1 MGARDGSGSSS
12 AGYPRWVG
20 VGGLIPKTNLW
31 VMPEV
36 PLTVIPCFPA
46 LVCRLLPESSS
57 AFPLNG
63 ISFTPSRKVTSPE
76 GQPVVAKSQ
85 HRPPTPPLAFC
96 SLTEKNQDQDKWRP
110 LKKGLL
116 AEQKGLR
123 LALLPEPLDLD
134 SASDHLAVPLGLW
147 VGCRGPQREMALPR
161 AAH

>member
-1 MGARDGSGSSS
+1 
-12 AGYPRWVG
+12 
-20 VGGLIPKTNLW
+20 
-31 VMPEV
+31 MPEV

-46 LVCRLLPESSS
+46 LVCRLLPESSI

-63 ISFTPSRKVTSPE
+63 ISFTPSRKVSSPE

-85 HRPPTPPLAFC
+85 HCPPTPPQAFC

-134 SASDHLAVPLGLW
+134 SASDHLSCSPGFMGGVARATEGN
-147 VGCRGPQREMALPR
+147 GSPQGRTLETSTSSILSRPQEAP
-161 AAH
+161 